1 MVSIN
6 IYRQVCRFC
15 AVLGLVLGLVH
26 PLFAENTPLFLLPQG
41 ALYGGLGGPEDPVP
55 AKVDLRTGKLPN
67 GLRYYILE
75 NSLPSGRAYLTLAVN
90 AGSVLEND
98 DERGFAHFVEHVAF
112 CGTSNFPGNEVTD
125 YLRSLGMRF
134 GPEVNAYT
142 SFDETVYGIEAP
154 TEQGND
160 GIKRIPARALAI
172 LDDWTHAVTFAPEA
186 VEKEKAIILEEYRS
200 RLGAQERVR
209 RQLLPLIFQGSRYA
223 ERLPI
228 GLPNIIQNATA
239 EQLKDFYRRWYRPD
253 NMAVILVGDF
263 DGAALE
269 KELAGHFSAPAPETQ
284 LVRPEFDLPEPQ
296 KGALTTALISD
307 PELPASIVYLYFKR
321 SSLSLERTLKTYRND
336 LIDYLI
342 EMMIDFRFGEKI
354 NSGDTP
360 YVGTGSW
367 GARYGT
373 KSRYYTMAAQ
383 AKAGR
388 SEEALEALLLEKE
401 RLVRYGFIPA
411 ELDRAKRAFLANL
424 EMMEA
429 EKDRRESEEYLNDLT
444 ADFLHEQFALDL
456 DWELD
461 AARALLPAIG
471 LLMVNST
478 VRSYF
483 ADDDLKVFVTAPDA
497 EADALLDAA
506 KGTVQA
512 EVTDGRDSWSEEQS
526 DWPGRIS
533 AMIEKIRAAE
543 LEPPGTKTAAL
554 GPVSEVPKP
563 GEIAIVRDDETGAE
577 HWHLSNGME
586 VILMETAN
594 KNNELEFYA
603 LAKGGTT
610 SAAELLADRG
620 FSPATERFSAELAA
634 EIQGASGLGN
644 LSRAE
649 LMDFLSGKQV
659 TLAFWAGAYTRGI
672 RGASSVKDL
681 PVLFELLYA
690 SFTQPRIDQAGVQ
703 RILDYYKTRLLQ
715 EADNPEAIFSRELTR
730 LIYNNHPLLIPMER
744 EDLDQVSEKAALE
757 FLTLALH
764 PASYTLVLAGSLG
777 DRKELRSLVETW
789 LASIPVEKT
798 YTQRESGDVR
808 TRLAPYWNEWT
819 TPELK
824 RPKKAEKVIHKGKED
839 KANVYMGW
847 YAPKLWGEADN
858 AAALVLNEY
867 LDIVLT
873 DEIREALGGVYS
885 ISSRASFSIIPTGEL
900 SLGIYFVCGP
910 SRQAELR
917 DAVREQLASVA
928 GGTIDGETLNRAK
941 EALVKSFERSV
952 ENNAFIARNLATFAA
967 ITGEPLSHFA
977 QRPALYRSVTAE
989 NIRLITAE
997 LLAGDYVELIL
1008 LPEESIEK

>member
-6 IYRQVCRFC
+6 IYRQFCRFS
-15 AVLGLVLGLVH
+15 AVLALALGLVR
-26 PLFAENTPLFLLPQG
+26 PLFAEKTPLFVLPQQ
-41 ALYGGLGGPEDPVP
+41 ALYGGLGGPADPIP
-55 AKVDLRTGKLPN
+55 AKTDLRSGKLPN

-112 CGTSNFPGNEVTD
+112 CGTSRFPGNEVTD

-154 TEQGND
+154 TEQGDD
-160 GIKRIPARALAI
+160 GIKRVPARALAI

-186 VEKEKAIILEEYRS
+186 VEKERAIILEEYRS

-209 RQLLPLIFQGSRYA
+209 RQLLPLIFRGSRYA
-223 ERLPI
+223 DRLPI
-228 GLPNIIQNATA
+228 GLPEIIQNATA
-239 EQLKDFYRRWYRPD
+239 DKLKDFYRRWYRPD
-253 NMAVILVGDF
+253 NMALILVGDF
-263 DGAALE
+263 DGAVLE
-269 KELAGHFSAPAPETQ
+269 KELAAHFSAPASDGP
-284 LVRPEFDLPEPQ
+284 LVRPWFDLPEPQ
-296 KGALTTALISD
+296 KGSLTTAVISD
-307 PELPASIVYLYFKR
+307 PELPSSVVYLYFKR
-321 SSLSLERTLKTYRND
+321 GSLSLERTLQTYRSD
-336 LIDYLI
+336 LIEYLI

-354 NSGDTP
+354 NTGDTP

-367 GARYGT
+367 GARYGS

-388 SEEALEALLLEKE
+388 SQETLEALLLEKE

-429 EKDRRESEEYLNDLT
+429 EKDRRESEEYLQDLT

-471 LLMVNST
+471 LIAVNT
-478 VRSYF
+478 TLRSYY
-483 ADDDLKVFVTAPDA
+483 ADDDLTVFITAPEA
-497 EADALLDAA
+497 EAGA
-506 KGTVQA
+506 
-512 EVTDGRDSWSEEQS
+512 
-526 DWPGRIS
+526 PGANGMPGLPDTPAIA
-533 AMIEKIRAAE
+533 AMIEKSRAAE

-554 GPVSEVPKP
+554 GPVSQAPKP
-563 GEIAIVRDDETGAE
+563 GTIAMVREDDSGAE
-577 HWHLSNGME
+577 RWYLSNGME

-644 LSRAE
+644 LSRSE
-649 LMDFLSGKQV
+649 LMDFLAGKQLN
-659 TLAFWAGAYTRGI
+659 LAFWAGTYTRGI

-715 EADNPEAIFSRELTR
+715 ETDNPEAIFSRELTR

-744 EDLDQVSEKAALE
+744 EDLDQVSEEAALE
-757 FLTLALH
+757 FLTLALN

-777 DRKELRSLVETW
+777 DRKELRSLTETW
-789 LASIPVEKT
+789 LASIPAEKT
-798 YTQRESGDVR
+798 
-808 TRLAPYWNEWT
+808 WNEWT

-847 YAPKLWGEADN
+847 YAPKRWGEADN

-885 ISSRASFSIIPTGEL
+885 ISSRASFSIIPAGEL

-917 DAVREQLASVA
+917 DAVRERLASLA
-928 GGTIDGETLNRAK
+928 EGTIDGETLNRAK

-952 ENNAFIARNLATFAA
+952 ENNAFIARNLATFTV

-989 NIRLITAE
+989 QIRLITAE